1 MTDHVHKAI
10 MSVFDEALHREIA
23 EADLVREEIKRKGT
37 YWAGDQ
43 IWSLRLTV
51 AALRAR
57 LAKLER
63 NEP

>member
-1 MTDHVHKAI
+1 MKDPVTHAFENIFKQ
-10 MSVFDEALHREIA
+10 EIA
-23 EADLVREEIKRKGT
+23 EADEVRKEIAERGT

-43 IWSLRLTV
+43 IWSLRRTV

-63 NEP
+63 NE